1 MVYFNKE
8 VVERREPPRD
18 NSRNPNRA
26 RRGPP
31 TDREDDEAEKTK
43 REMAKRFREAF
54 RKATAE
60 EKVDSDT
67 CTPAC
72 HSSGEIIWQS
82 NRQVSGFNL

>member
-1 MVYFNKE
+1 MIKCVVFFNKE
-8 VVERREPPRD
+8 VERKAPPRD

-31 TDREDDEAEKTK
+31 TDREDDEAERTK

-60 EKVDSDT
+60 EKQEYSE
-67 CTPAC
+67 
-72 HSSGEIIWQS
+72 SEIELKKH
-82 NRQVSGFNL
+82 RF